1 MDASTVL
8 RSIVEWLAIALA
20 GAGGTGA
27 PAAAPLPEAPASAM
41 VATRPDPGV
50 VYFLPDSEAQIRRDM
65 ARIREQGYRHVN
77 LASWVWTLPQ
87 TGSGLERR
95 VGTLLDAAHA
105 NGLGVWLL
113 HNLQYGNPEEGGD
126 VNAAFGDPAAYAR
139 PLVAPWV
146 RALRGHP
153 AVRGVQLGNEVGPLP
168 EGIHRSPRFIASF
181 RAYLQEVHGDVA
193 TLNRRWGTRHASFAR
208 IGAQSPRDPG
218 YADYERYARRVFG
231 HFYGSILDTHFK
243 PALGGAL
250 GYTSKVAP
258 DPYLFRDAPSFTVLG
273 WSGMVA
279 NHPAW
284 QIRLLADTDRRPVFN
299 NELHLY
305 HDQFQYFP
313 SVERTRHRYLVD
325 VLNGQLLSSS
335 FAWGSWTNP
344 AVSRIH
350 ARTPAALEEQDRLG
364 PALQR
369 FTAAAAASR
378 TGVLVAEEMVREGL
392 GRITEGPALERAYAA
407 MAATGRDWR
416 FLLDLDLARDARNL
430 DRLVILS
437 PRRMPLATAEAILG
451 LPQGVEVHWVGE
463 PPAETEY
470 GQPLPASLRQGLA
483 QRGVRHN
490 GTAALT
496 GRLADPSVDARF
508 RETVAASYGWFSPQ
522 RGHFNYEVRYPRLEV
537 RRTTDAQGR
546 TLVALVNHTERP
558 VRLTSAAELPWLA
571 GGSARDLASGR
582 TYRAGGG
589 GAIEIGPLDVRVL
602 RYE

>member
-1 MDASTVL
+1 MDTSGVL

-20 GAGGTGA
+20 GAGGGVQASA
-27 PAAAPLPEAPASAM
+27 PPLPTTQPSAM

-50 VYFLPDSEAQIRRDM
+50 VYFLPESERQIRSDM

-87 TGSGLERR
+87 PGSDLERR
-95 VGTLLDAAHA
+95 VRTLLDAAHA

-113 HNLQYGNPEEGGD
+113 HNLQYGNAGEGGD
-126 VNAAFGDPAAYAR
+126 VNAAFPDPAAYAR
-139 PLVAPWV
+139 PLVAPWA
-146 RALRGHP
+146 RTLAGHP

-168 EGIHRSPRFIASF
+168 DGIHRSPRFMAGF
-181 RAYLQEVHGDVA
+181 HAYLREVHGDVA

-218 YADYERYARRVFG
+218 YADYERYARRAFG
-231 HFYGSILDTHFK
+231 HFYGSILDGHFK
-243 PALGGAL
+243 PALGRGL

-284 QIRLLADTDRRPVFN
+284 QIRLLADADRRPVFN

-335 FAWGSWTNP
+335 FAWGAWNNP
-344 AVSRIH
+344 ANSRIH
-350 ARTPAALEEQDRLG
+350 ARTPAALAEQDRLG

-378 TGVLVAEEMVREGL
+378 TGVLVTEEMVREGL
-392 GRITEGPALERAYAA
+392 TRITEGPALERAYAA
-407 MAATGRDWR
+407 MAGTGRDWR
-416 FLLDLDLARDARNL
+416 FLLDLDLAREGRNL

-437 PRRMPLATAEAILG
+437 PPRMPLATAEAILA
-451 LPQGVEVHWVGE
+451 LPERLEVHWVGE

-470 GQPLPASLRQGLA
+470 GQPLPAAVRQGLA
-483 QRGVRHN
+483 QRGVRH
-490 GTAALT
+490 GSTAALT
-496 GRLADPSVDARF
+496 ERLADQSVDARF

-522 RGHFNYEVRYPRLEV
+522 RGHFTYEVRYPRLEV

-546 TLVALVNHTERP
+546 TLVALVNHTERS
-558 VRLTSAAELPWLA
+558 VRLTSAAELPWL
-571 GGSARDLASGR
+571 GGGTARDLANGR
-582 TYRAGGG
+582 AHRAGSRE
-589 GAIEIGPLDVRVL
+589 AIEIGPLDVRVL